1 MANPGRPPS
10 HQMHMDFARRY
21 RRPTLRLLSLWAGAL
36 FVGALLACGS
46 DPEPPAQ
53 SPVPTAT
60 PTPVVTR
67 PGPMQQARKF
77 HTAELLQD
85 GRVLVVGGQDRKL
98 KPLSSA
104 ELYDPKTGKWSPAG
118 SMTVP
123 RRDHAT
129 ALLPDGRVLAMGG
142 LDDDRKVLSS
152 AEMYDSQT
160 GEWSTVPS
168 MAVARRGHSALP
180 LADGRVLVFGGRQ
193 IAVSLLD
200 SDSLQMVETF
210 DPASGQWSNA
220 PDMAMGHIG
229 LDAVVLA
236 DGRVLVSGGVGAS
249 LSQGSGSAAGQS
261 GSGGVDTTG
270 AARPSMP
277 NLPELYDPTAEKW
290 RGAGFVRGTMAH
302 TLTLLTDGMAV
313 QVGGFGT
320 GGSGVTNV
328 EVYDPRSGTWEE
340 GPPMAVGRMFHTATL
355 LQDGRV
361 LAVGGTGAEGNL
373 RSAEMFDPA
382 TRTWSP
388 AGQSSVPRAGHT
400 ATLLQDG
407 TVLIA
412 GGGTVQVD
420 LFDPASSSWR

>member
-1 MANPGRPPS
+1 
-10 HQMHMDFARRY
+10 
-21 RRPTLRLLSLWAGAL
+21 
-36 FVGALLACGS
+36 
-46 DPEPPAQ
+46 
-53 SPVPTAT
+53 
-60 PTPVVTR
+60 
-67 PGPMQQARKF
+67 MQEARKF
-77 HTAELLQD
+77 HTAELLPD
-85 GRVLVVGGQDRKL
+85 GRVLVVGGQDSKL
-98 KPLSSA
+98 KAMSST
-104 ELYDPKTGKWSPAG
+104 ELYDPQTGAWSQTG
-118 SMTVP
+118 SMSVP
-123 RRDHAT
+123 RRDHNT
-129 ALLPDGRVLAMGG
+129 ILLPDGRVLVIGG
-142 LDDDRKVLSS
+142 VDADLKALSS
-152 AEMYDSQT
+152 AEIYDPQT

-249 LSQGSGSAAGQS
+249 LSQGSGSAADQS

-277 NLPELYDPTAEKW
+277 NLPELYDPAAEKW
-290 RGAGFVRGTMAH
+290 RDAGFVRGTMAH
-302 TLTLLTDGMAV
+302 TLTLLEDGQAL
-313 QVGGFGT
+313 QAGGFGT
-320 GGSGVTNV
+320 GGTGVPDA
-328 EVYDPRSGTWEE
+328 EIYDPRSGKWEQTS
-340 GPPMAVGRMFHTATL
+340 PMVDGRMLHTATL
-355 LQDGRV
+355 LDNGMV
-361 LAVGGTGAEGNL
+361 LVVGGTGAQGNT
-373 RSAEMFDPA
+373 RSAELFDPA

-388 AGQSSVPRAGHT
+388 AGQTSVPRAGHT